1 MTVRQAIAHSFLN
14 LLIITA
20 GLALAIIKGWS
31 QDGPSLLHVT
41 AFVMISMGVLALS
54 ISLTRIIIPVNTN
67 FGYATLF
74 SGRQYQEFKKTAGK
88 RSARLINTTYLTLF
102 FLLFPLT
109 AYVYENTRNRYERYH
124 LDTYGKVL
132 KVVIK
137 ATEYAPNSRQY
148 GLFEYSLNQKTYHD
162 KLPTHLY
169 KGDSALIIVS
179 EQKPEIVAWLSAYQA
194 ASDHK

>member
-1 MTVRQAIAHSFLN
+1 MTIRQAIAHSFLN
-14 LLIITA
+14 LLIIMA

-31 QDGPSLLHVT
+31 QDGSTLLNVA
-41 AFVMISMGVLALS
+41 AFVMISIGVLALS
-54 ISLTRIIIPVNTN
+54 ISLTRIILPVKTN

-109 AYVYENTRNRYERYH
+109 AYVYESTRNRYEQYH
-124 LDTYGKVL
+124 LDRYGKVL
-132 KVVIK
+132 KVLIK
-137 ATEYAPNSRQY
+137 ATEYAPNNRQY

-162 KLPTHLY
+162 KLPTLLY

-179 EQKPEIVAWLSAYQA
+179 EQKPEIVKWLSAYQP
-194 ASDHK
+194 ASENK